1 LSATTAE
8 VAGLGES
15 LRRQRLQ
22 RGLDIVDGAAAL
34 GIPTKSLRALE
45 WGRLDLLDA
54 RDAERIEREYA
65 AFLGLDVLDS
75 PPPSTPPPSTP
86 PPSTEAVTTAQS
98 KGSRGDWFLLLAA
111 LAPPLVIALPLALQE
126 VPILTLSLV
135 LLSSLL
141 LVGAALPPGIVARTP
156 MSQATFERYREPLG
170 LAAIGI
176 LIPVALLSVLA
187 ALT

>member
-8 VAGLGES
+8 LAGLGES

-65 AFLGLDVLDS
+65 AFLGLDVAES
-75 PPPSTPPPSTP
+75 PPPSTEVVTP
-86 PPSTEAVTTAQS
+86 AQS

-126 VPILTLSLV
+126 VPILTLTLV

-156 MSQATFERYREPLG
+156 MSHATFERYREPLG

>member
-8 VAGLGES
+8 VAGFGET

-22 RGLDIVDGAAAL
+22 RGLDISDGAAAL

-45 WGRLDLLDA
+45 WGRVDLLDA
-54 RDAERIEREYA
+54 REAERIEREYA
-65 AFLGLDVLDS
+65 AFLGLDLAV
-75 PPPSTPPPSTP
+75 PAPTAAEVATTP
-86 PPSTEAVTTAQS
+86 QS
-98 KGSRGDWFLLLAA
+98 KGSRGDWLLLLAA
-111 LAPPLVIALPLALQE
+111 LAPPLVIALPLARQE
-126 VPILTLSLV
+126 VPILTLTLV
-135 LLSSLL
+135 FLSSLL

-156 MSQATFERYREPLG
+156 VSQATFARYREPLG

-176 LIPVALLSVLA
+176 LIPVALFSVLA